1 MAKKIINFLE
11 ELEEKNFDI
20 DTQLEPLKKEIK
32 KTLVKDGTMKKDE
45 KITDESFS
53 TYYFYYKNKYINRF
67 IIHKIIKIR
76 KNEVFIKFFYP

>member
-32 KTLVKDGTMKKDE
+32 KHL
-45 KITDESFS
+45 
-53 TYYFYYKNKYINRF
+53 
-67 IIHKIIKIR
+67 
-76 KNEVFIKFFYP
+76 